1 MSKLAL
7 KELQTEPEVRCR
19 LNPGWAGFS
28 SGLHGNAYLFVSE
41 LCPSNCTLLCGPCE
55 IDGER
60 ELFNLLSVFVSLR
73 RFAIR
78 HKDDS
83 QRGHL
88 NCVDKEER
96 QRL

>member
-1 MSKLAL
+1 M
-7 KELQTEPEVRCR
+7 
-19 LNPGWAGFS
+19 
-28 SGLHGNAYLFVSE
+28 
-41 LCPSNCTLLCGPCE
+41 
-55 IDGER
+55 DGRR